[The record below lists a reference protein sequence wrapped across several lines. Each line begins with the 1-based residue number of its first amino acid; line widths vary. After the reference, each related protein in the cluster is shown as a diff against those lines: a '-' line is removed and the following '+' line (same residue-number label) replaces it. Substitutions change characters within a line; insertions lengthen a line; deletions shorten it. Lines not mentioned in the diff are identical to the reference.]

1 MLSRVIGKGLR
12 HVGDPS
18 LFRIG
23 YPSTWGS
30 LSNLARYFRPGGI
43 IDIGAHK
50 GHWALKASKIFTGV
64 PIHMVEAQ
72 EALRADLEAAGFPY
86 TLCLLGAE
94 QAAAVPFH
102 VDPVWPTGAS
112 VLEEVTAFDRDELA
126 LPMRRLDD
134 LQVGLSG
141 PLLLKLDVQ
150 GYELQVLAG
159 AQETLKNVEVIM
171 AEVALLEYNK
181 GAPLIS
187 EVIAYLSERGFV
199 PYDIGDMMRRHEDRA
214 LFQCDMIFVKK
225 DSQIRIKRK
234 FYEHEISDVVE

>member
-12 HVGDPS
+12 HLDDS
-18 LFRIG
+18 SRFRIG

-30 LSNLARYFRPGGI
+30 LANLARSFRPGGI

-50 GHWALKASKIFTGV
+50 GHWALKARKIFPGV

-72 EALRADLEAAGFPY
+72 DALRGELEVTGFPF

-94 QAAAVPFH
+94 EAAAVPFH

-134 LQVGLSG
+134 LKLGLAS
-141 PLLLKLDVQ
+141 PILLKLDVQ

-159 AQETLKNVEVIM
+159 AHETLKSVEVIM

-181 GAPLIS
+181 GAPLIA
-187 EVIAYLSERGFV
+187 EVIAYLCEHGFV

-214 LFQCDMIFVKK
+214 LFQCDMIFVRE
-225 DSQIRIKRK
+225 DSPIRARRK
-234 FYEHEISDVVE
+234 FYNHETG